1 MLGLTAVM
9 AWKECKPV
17 QAQDATGQ
25 NMKKKKITN
34 WGGGTWSVKMVPQAA
49 WQQGCDLGCKGDMKE

>member
-9 AWKECKPV
+9 AWKECKPAQV
-17 QAQDATGQ
+17 QDATGQ

-34 WGGGTWSVKMVPQAA
+34 WEGG
-49 WQQGCDLGCKGDMKE
+49 LGV